1 MMTAKVKR
9 LPVILDEKCRAQVC
23 QVCLVKWA
31 REIMAEKLYCVA
43 CVKKAIQ
50 KLAEG
55 K

>member
-1 MMTAKVKR
+1 MTTPEKVKR
-9 LPVILDEKCRAQVC
+9 LPVIVHGNHAQVC
-23 QVCLVKWA
+23 QACLVKWA
-31 REIMAEKLYCVA
+31 REIMGEKLYCVA

>member
-1 MMTAKVKR
+1 MTPAKVKR
-9 LPVILDEKCRAQVC
+9 LPVIVDEKCRAQVS
-23 QVCLVKWA
+23 QVCWVKWA
-31 REIMAEKLYCVA
+31 REIMGEKLYCVA